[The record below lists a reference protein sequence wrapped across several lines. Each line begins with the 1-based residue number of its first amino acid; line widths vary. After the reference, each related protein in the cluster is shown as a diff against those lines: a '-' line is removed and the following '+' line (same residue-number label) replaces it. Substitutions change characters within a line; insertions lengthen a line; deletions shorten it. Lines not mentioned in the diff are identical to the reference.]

1 MDAKLFL
8 VDGSPTPGNIIKM
21 DQENVLVNLQLP
33 GRTVAQQMQFEQE
46 IPIGIRQ
53 LGTTGRAAGVEPSIV
68 PNSVRHRCKTHA
80 VSANADPRISTQLF
94 SGGLMNAT
102 KLLSLRML
110 GRFDNSLGILHIRE
124 ERSEQRMQIVCALL
138 WIS

>member
-1 MDAKLFL
+1 MGL
-8 VDGSPTPGNIIKM
+8 PTPGNIIKM

-33 GRTVAQQMQFEQE
+33 GRIVAQQMQE
-46 IPIGIRQ
+46 IPIGIGW

-80 VSANADPRISTQLF
+80 VSTNADPQISTQLF

-124 ERSEQRMQIVCALL
+124 ERREQRML
-138 WIS
+138 